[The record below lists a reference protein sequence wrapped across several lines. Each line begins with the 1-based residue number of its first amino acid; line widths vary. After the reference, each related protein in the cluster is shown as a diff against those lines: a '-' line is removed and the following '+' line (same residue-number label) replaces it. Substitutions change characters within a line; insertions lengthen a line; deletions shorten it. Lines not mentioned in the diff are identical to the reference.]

1 MSKNQPRVVVGTLT
15 WNQKSDVLE
24 CLRSLVR
31 LDYPNYEIVVVDN
44 NSTDGTFE
52 AVRQEFPDVSIVRHS
67 ENLGCA
73 EGVNGEI
80 RYALQAG
87 ADYLFIIAND
97 ALVEPAT
104 LTELV
109 HVAEK
114 DAKIGTVFPK
124 VYHYGNDK
132 KIWFAKGCMP
142 KDIDWLRGRFTG
154 FVQNVND
161 DGSFDQEVETA
172 LFPGGFCLVR
182 IAAIKKA
189 GFLDPDYF
197 IYFDDADW
205 LMRINGAGFSGRFA
219 PRARAWHKP
228 SSSMGMESESFYYY
242 RARNQLI
249 FYRRFAP
256 KRVFLLFFIYYLY
269 ENCLRT
275 MPGFFRH
282 GKKGHAHAIL
292 LGLVDYL
299 RGKRGAREFGKHRDG
314 WVSRIR
320 MKAAGILRRL
330 VSGLRFAVKRFLGL
344 KLKIKVRVNWNIGDE
359 IMAISA
365 YEALKEKYPHSEIGA
380 QVRHPELLENNPFV
394 DNVNGKEFLPD
405 LYVDLH
411 RERKGK
417 SRLDY
422 MGEIV
427 GAPGLG
433 LPKVYIHEN
442 EIEDAKKRWPLSG
455 EDPLIAISP
464 GARWFSRQWGRENWI
479 GLAESFIRRY
489 KATVFVL
496 GKDEIPLPVGMDL
509 IGKATLRETT
519 VLLSQCH
526 LFVGSDSGL
535 VHLALAVGTPTV
547 GLYGPLNPSYLIKN
561 RPHFTAIWSEVE
573 CRGCWSDAR
582 MKVPD
587 HCPKILPDCMSS
599 IPVSRVLEA
608 SQLLLSKRH
617 VILAQTL

>member
-1 MSKNQPRVVVGTLT
+1 MDKNWPKVVVGTLT
-15 WNQKSDVLE
+15 WNQKADVLE

-44 NSTDGTFE
+44 NSTDGTRE

-80 RYALQAG
+80 RYALQAK

-97 ALVEPAT
+97 ALAEPAT
-104 LTELV
+104 LEELV
-109 HVAEK
+109 RVAEK
-114 DAKIGTVFPK
+114 DPAIGVVFPK
-124 VYHYGNDK
+124 VYHYGSDR
-132 KIWFAKGCMP
+132 KIWFAKGCGV
-142 KDIDWLRGRFTG
+142 KDIDWFRGRFTG
-154 FVQNVND
+154 FVQNVDD
-161 DGSFDQEVETA
+161 DGSFDQEVEA
-172 LFPGGFCLVR
+172 DFFPGGFCLVR
-182 IAAIKKA
+182 IEAIKKA

-205 LMRINGAGFSGRFA
+205 LMRIHRAGFSGRFA
-219 PRARAWHKP
+219 PQANTWHKP
-228 SSSMGMESESFYYY
+228 SSSVGMESESFYYY
-242 RARNQLI
+242 RTRNQLL
-249 FYRRFAP
+249 FCRKFAP
-256 KRVFLLFFIYYLY
+256 RGMFPLFFIHFLF
-269 ENCLRT
+269 ENFLRT
-275 MPGFFRH
+275 MPGFYRH
-282 GKKGHAHAIL
+282 GKKGHAKAIL

-314 WVSRIR
+314 WISRIR
-320 MKAAGILRRL
+320 MKTAGILSRP
-330 VSGLRFAVKRFLGL
+330 VSKLRFAVKRPLGL
-344 KLKIKVRVNWNIGDE
+344 KIKIKVHVNWNIGDE
-359 IMAISA
+359 IMTIPA
-365 YEALKEKYPHSEIGA
+365 YEALKKKYPHSEIDA
-380 QVRHPELLENNPFV
+380 QVRHPELLAHNPFV
-394 DNVNGKEFLPD
+394 DSVNRKEFYPD

-422 MGEIV
+422 MSEIV
-427 GAPGLG
+427 GDPGLG
-433 LPKVYIHEN
+433 LPKVYIHER
-442 EIEDAKKRWPLSG
+442 EIEAARKRWPLSG
-455 EDPLIAISP
+455 DYPLIAVSP

-479 GLAESFIRRY
+479 GLVESFIQRY
-489 KATVFVL
+489 KAAVFVL
-496 GKDEIPLPVGMDL
+496 GKDEMPLPVGMDL

-547 GLYGPLNPSYLIKN
+547 GLFGPLNPSYLIRN
-561 RPHFTAIWSEVE
+561 RPHFTAIWSDVE

-599 IPVSRVLEA
+599 IPVSRVLDA
-608 SQLLLSKRH
+608 SGLLLSKRH
-617 VILAQTL
+617 VALTQ